1 MQARNTYDRSAI
13 FAGYT
18 GPSSS
23 FKQTPAI
30 PEDDYYEDDIEED
43 DDSQEAGGTPQGSR
57 GAQEPFFD
65 GPAAWEEVD
74 TEELERI
81 AVNIMRSV
89 VPSTENLEVGA
100 RLAMQAAAMEADNQ
114 DPLGLG
120 RIDTRQLALVRAE
133 HRVLSRMKST
143 MRTTTLS
150 TSEGIAMRRN
160 IESARQVADIH
171 GGNFGDGGQSLED
184 MAGSRKKITTLE
196 NIQRRGIKLEN
207 IQGKN
212 ARPGNP
218 NLASLRTRVMPTHE
232 KFDSNLY
239 LGFVHWETSLADL
252 QTGRD
257 NLQAGLQERT
267 GQLKALVKENFDHF
281 ISCKTTID
289 DIHKRLRDAESGHA
303 GGNSSYVST
312 NDVIDTVSEV
322 KKVAGQAFDE
332 LVQRAAA
339 CDRIRGVLA
348 LLKRYENLFRLPTRI
363 RQASERGLYDQ
374 VINEY
379 KKARV
384 LMADSAATNKSGVWQ
399 SLFHEV
405 EKGVSDMANTLLGAL
420 RNPRTTPSEATDACK
435 HLLLLQAE
443 GAPCMEH
450 CDPIQLYLT
459 TQERHVH
466 SLLETAAEEHMVRLR
481 GITQRAADQAASDA
495 RFKELQHVEEASVL
509 VDSKQAG
516 AASGESTTA
525 EGLWARYATRLTSIV
540 VRHLRADYWHM
551 PPEKE
556 QALTGISEAAKG
568 HTVKSRAKRSLIYD
582 NLLKEYSDKI
592 TSALTQLAGEG
603 RSKEV
608 FLAAVREAVVGM
620 TKLCGFNAP
629 PSAYITLQ
637 QLLETVSGLAIGQ
650 MVAERATLVMRMS
663 ELEDWDIVAASH
675 KTGSPVSAMPGRLRA
690 VVCAGMEQVQAVLVE
705 AKRAEAVVPNHRF
718 NTLGTAAAA
727 LRSAFFDSFTSF
739 AVATD
744 KLSSEIA
751 TFKPSNSIDASGET
765 AATAAAAED
774 DGIGAD
780 RRVLVLLSNCAFVR
794 GNIMPSF
801 AGRFRG
807 LLTADKG
814 EQECQNLCLECSE
827 DIKQVEQRLASAYTE
842 SKAAAL
848 TDVIEEF
855 FFDDGSFWEA
865 APLPTDVRD
874 VTYEFLATMVA
885 VEAEAYSNAPG
896 LLRRVLAELLQ
907 HTLATFSTVLANEL
921 PEINLGGTL
930 QLLVDLNFIA
940 GAFSPLVKASHEA
953 VIAATRE
960 RIVNQALDIVAGE
973 THTEEPD
980 PLVDQLDGWLE
991 AAEAVGRRGVDAA
1004 GESPADRLQRACRA
1018 IAIAALKDSRMNL
1031 SCFRESSDAAAASGS
1046 FAVASSVASGQS
1058 ARSAASIRSASSS
1071 GAG

>member
-13 FAGYT
+13 LAGYIAPAST
-18 GPSSS
+18 FG
-23 FKQTPAI
+23 QTPAI
-30 PEDDYYEDDIEED
+30 PEDHHYEDELEED
-43 DDSQEAGGTPQGSR
+43 DYEDLAGGTPQGSQ
-57 GAQEPFFD
+57 GPQEPFFD

-120 RIDTRQLALVRAE
+120 RIDTRQLALIRAD
-133 HRVLSRMKST
+133 HRGLSRMKST

-150 TSEGIAMRRN
+150 PQEGMAMRRN
-160 IESARQVADIH
+160 IESVRQSVDIRGAGGGH
-171 GGNFGDGGQSLED
+171 GDGQSLED
-184 MAGSRKKITTLE
+184 MMGSRKKITTLE
-196 NIQRRGIKLEN
+196 NIQRRGIKLDTV
-207 IQGKN
+207 QGSG
-212 ARPGNP
+212 ARQGPA

-239 LGFVHWETSLADL
+239 LGFVHWETTLADL
-252 QTGRD
+252 QHGRD

-289 DIHKRLRDAESGHA
+289 DIHKRLRDAETGHA

-312 NDVIDTVSEV
+312 NDVIDTVREV
-322 KKVAGQAFDE
+322 KTVAEHAFKE
-332 LVQRAAA
+332 LVERAAA

-348 LLKRYENLFRLPTRI
+348 LLKRYESLFRLPTRI

-374 VINEY
+374 
-379 KKARV
+379 ARPH
-384 LMADSAATNKSGVWQ
+384 SAATNKSGVWQ

-405 EKGVSDMANTLLGAL
+405 EKGVSDMANSLLGVL
-420 RNPRTTPSEATDACK
+420 RNPRTSPSEATDACK
-435 HLLLLQAE
+435 HLLLLAAE

-481 GITQRAADQAASDA
+481 GITQRAADKAASDA
-495 RFKELQHVEEASVL
+495 RFKELQHVDEASVL

-516 AASGESTTA
+516 AVSGESMTA

-556 QALTGISEAAKG
+556 QALTGISEAAKR
-568 HTVKSRAKRSLIYD
+568 HIVNSRAKRSIIYD

-608 FLAAVREAVVGM
+608 FLAAVREAV
-620 TKLCGFNAP
+620 
-629 PSAYITLQ
+629 
-637 QLLETVSGLAIGQ
+637 LLETVSGLAIGQ

-663 ELEDWDIVAASH
+663 EVEDWDIVAASH
-675 KTGSPVSAMPGRLRA
+675 KTGSPVSALPGRLRA
-690 VVCAGMEQVQAVLVE
+690 VVCKGMEQVQAVLME
-705 AKRAEAVVPNHRF
+705 ARRAEAVVPGHRF

-751 TFKPSNSIDASGET
+751 THKRSASIDNNADE
-765 AATAAAAED
+765 AAMAED

-780 RRVLVLLSNCAFVR
+780 RKVLVLLSNCAFVR
-794 GNIMPSF
+794 GNVMPSF
-801 AGRFRG
+801 ASRFHG
-807 LLTADKG
+807 LLTADEG
-814 EQECQNLCLECSE
+814 EQECQNLCMECSE
-827 DIKQVEQRLASAYTE
+827 DIKQVELRLASSYTE
-842 SKAAAL
+842 SKATAL
-848 TDVIEEF
+848 NYVIEEF
-855 FFDDGSFWEA
+855 FFDDGTFWEA
-865 APLPTDVRD
+865 APLPTGVRD
-874 VTYEFLATMVA
+874 VTYEFLTTMVA
-885 VEAEAYSNAPG
+885 VEAEAYSHAPG

-907 HTLATFSTVLANEL
+907 HALATFSTVLANEL
-921 PEINLGGTL
+921 PDINLGGTL
-930 QLLVDLNFIA
+930 QLLVDLQFIA
-940 GAFSPLVKASHEA
+940 GAFSPLVRASHEA
-953 VIAATRE
+953 VIAAARE
-960 RIVNQALDIVAGE
+960 KIVAQALAIAAGDTVSGE
-973 THTEEPD
+973 LD
-980 PLVDQLDGWLE
+980 PLGDQLESWLTTAE
-991 AAEAVGRRGVDAA
+991 AAGRRGVDAA
-1004 GESPADRLQRACRA
+1004 AESPADRLQRACRA

-1031 SCFRESSDAAAASGS
+1031 SCFRQARDAAYGAGS
-1046 FAVASSVASGQS
+1046 SAVASSTASGRS
-1058 ARSAASIRSASSS
+1058 ARSAASMRSASSS
-1071 GAG
+1071 GA